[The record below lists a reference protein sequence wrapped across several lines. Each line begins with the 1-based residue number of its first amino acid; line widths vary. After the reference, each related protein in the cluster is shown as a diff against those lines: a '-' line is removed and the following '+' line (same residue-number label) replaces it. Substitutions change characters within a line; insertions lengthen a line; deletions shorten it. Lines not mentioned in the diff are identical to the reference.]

1 MGHNQEITMPAIRGQ
16 DSKKKTRRH
25 TRDLDQIHD
34 DLHKEKHLE
43 KYKSTKAAEDLPG
56 LGQFYCVECSKWF
69 ESESNL
75 TAHSKGKPHKRRVRQ
90 LKEEP
95 YSQKEAEA
103 AAGLTWTDN
112 GKRKEDDEMAE
123 AT

>member
-1 MGHNQEITMPAIRGQ
+1 MPAIRGQ

-34 DLHKEKHLE
+34 DMHKEKHLE

-56 LGQFYCVECSKWF
+56 LGQFYCVECAKWF
-69 ESESNL
+69 ESEANL
-75 TAHSKGKPHKRRVRQ
+75 TAHTKAKTHKRRVRA
-90 LKEEP
+90 LKEKP
-95 YSQKEAEA
+95 YSQKEADA

-112 GKRKEDDEMAE
+112 GKPKEDDHELEMAE

>member
-1 MGHNQEITMPAIRGQ
+1 MPAIRGQ

-56 LGQFYCVECSKWF
+56 LGQFYWKASQ
-69 ESESNL
+69 
-75 TAHSKGKPHKRRVRQ
+75 AQ